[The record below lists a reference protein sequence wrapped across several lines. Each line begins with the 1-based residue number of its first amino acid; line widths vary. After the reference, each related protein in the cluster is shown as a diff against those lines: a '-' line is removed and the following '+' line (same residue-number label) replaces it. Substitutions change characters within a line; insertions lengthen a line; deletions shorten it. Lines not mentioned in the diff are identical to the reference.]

1 VEKVDLN
8 LMHDT
13 LQSIKKD
20 LLQISLQQKPANRA
34 SKPVISIAN
43 TPIFNHLNAKH
54 RKNKKNTE
62 SLKINI
68 NTIASTL
75 KIEGIDSPGKNSYR
89 SNLGTR
95 RNVTNYSKN

>member
-1 VEKVDLN
+1 MMNIV
-8 LMHDT
+8 
-13 LQSIKKD
+13 
-20 LLQISLQQKPANRA
+20 
-34 SKPVISIAN
+34 N

-75 KIEGIDSPGKNSYR
+75 KIDGIDSPGRNSYR

-95 RNVTNYSKN
+95 RNMNYSKN